1 MLTWGE
7 LLLFF
12 GANVVVWLGTALLYV
27 YFFHESDETIL
38 GNAQGESNAETGADH
53 G

>member
-1 MLTWGE
+1 MLTWAE

-12 GANVVVWLGTALLYV
+12 GANVVVWLGIALLYV
-27 YFFHESDETIL
+27 HYFYESDDIL
-38 GNAQGESNAETGADH
+38 LGDTDEQSGSEGGADH

>member
-1 MLTWGE
+1 MLTWAK
-7 LLLFF
+7 LLMFF

-27 YFFHESDETIL
+27 HYFHESDETIL
-38 GNAQGESNAETGADH
+38 GNAQGTTRSEDGVDR